1 MKKVDDFSMIEL
13 EGVINEFIA
22 GGKRHSQAQEIY
34 TKVDEM
40 LKKLCLL
47 CVWCGW
53 IMIAWTLWVGKGK
66 PLL

>member
-1 MKKVDDFSMIEL
+1 MGRCWHVVSVRKRINNREVKKVDDFSMIEL

-47 CVWCGW
+47 C
-53 IMIAWTLWVGKGK
+53 A
-66 PLL
+66 

>member
-1 MKKVDDFSMIEL
+1 MGRCWHVASARKLINDREVKKVDDFSMIEL

-22 GGKRHSQAQEIY
+22 GRKRHSQAQEIY

-47 CVWCGW
+47 C
-53 IMIAWTLWVGKGK
+53 A
-66 PLL
+66 

>member
-1 MKKVDDFSMIEL
+1 MGRCWHIASVRKLINDREVKKVDDFSMIEL

-22 GGKRHSQAQEIY
+22 GRKRHSQAQEIY

-47 CVWCGW
+47 C
-53 IMIAWTLWVGKGK
+53 A
-66 PLL
+66 

>member
-1 MKKVDDFSMIEL
+1 MRKLINDREVKKVDDFSMIEL

-22 GGKRHSQAQEIY
+22 EGKRHSQSQEIY

-47 CVWCGW
+47 C
-53 IMIAWTLWVGKGK
+53 A
-66 PLL
+66 

>member
-1 MKKVDDFSMIEL
+1 MGRCWHIASVRKLINDREVKRVDDFSMIEL

-47 CVWCGW
+47 C
-53 IMIAWTLWVGKGK
+53 A
-66 PLL
+66 

>member
-1 MKKVDDFSMIEL
+1 MGRCWHVASARKLINDREVKKVDDFSMIKL

-47 CVWCGW
+47 C
-53 IMIAWTLWVGKGK
+53 A
-66 PLL
+66 

>member
-1 MKKVDDFSMIEL
+1 MKKVDDFSMIKL

-47 CVWCGW
+47 C
-53 IMIAWTLWVGKGK
+53 A
-66 PLL
+66 

>member
-1 MKKVDDFSMIEL
+1 MGRCWHVASVRKLINDREVKKVDDFSMIEI

-22 GGKRHSQAQEIY
+22 GRKRHFQAQEIY

-47 CVWCGW
+47 C
-53 IMIAWTLWVGKGK
+53 A
-66 PLL
+66 

>member
-1 MKKVDDFSMIEL
+1 MGRCWHIASVRKLINDREVKKVDDFSMIEL

-47 CVWCGW
+47 C
-53 IMIAWTLWVGKGK
+53 A
-66 PLL
+66 